1 MYAAHIWIE
10 AQYIT
15 SRFWW
20 IQILLN
26 SYEGSLAASS
36 IESTSQWR
44 QFQNETAASVL
55 SECDR
60 SRTCFADFIASNTGI
75 ITHVV
80 MCIVLWLCF
89 SIYFAHNPLQSH
101 FYLPVLWNCWIHSCK
116 SIHSLKL
123 IMPAETMIQSYPN
136 SCCQI
141 WELSVKACSIAVL
154 FYLNHR

>member
-36 IESTSQWR
+36 IESTPQWQ
-44 QFQNETAASVL
+44 QFQNEAGASVL

-60 SRTCFADFIASNTGI
+60 SRTCFADYIASNTGI

-80 MCIVLWLCF
+80 LCIILCF
-89 SIYFAHNPLQSH
+89 YYHTYYAHNPFQSH
-101 FYLPVLWNCWIHSCK
+101 FYLPTLWGCWIHSCK
-116 SIHSLKL
+116 IIHSLKL
-123 IMPAETMIQSYPN
+123 IMPAETMIPTYPY

-141 WELSVKACSIAVL
+141 WKMSGEACFIAEL